1 MLSEDAKRK
10 RHRWQIISIHITA
23 TTWILEFFGSSMLLA
38 LKFLNHESQVGN
50 VILLEIWLVHTT
62 VLIPALYVCNTDN
75 CKDYLKSI
83 GWYNAFIDRFRSNKV
98 KPVNNLHLKME
109 NPIHTDSPSKGICER
124 ITNNSDVNQN
134 VKKLSKTTSDS
145 HIVNDRKVK
154 RRKNSV

>member
-10 RHRWQIISIHITA
+10 RRRWQIISIHITA
-23 TTWILEFFGSSMLLA
+23 TTWILELFGSSMLLA
-38 LKFLNHESQVGN
+38 LRFLNHESPAGN

-98 KPVNNLHLKME
+98 NPVNNLHL
-109 NPIHTDSPSKGICER
+109 NVINSIQIDSPLKGVGESIK
-124 ITNNSDVNQN
+124 NNSAVNQN
-134 VKKLSKTTSDS
+134 VKKLSKTNSDS
-145 HIVNDRKVK
+145 HILNNTKVK